1 MSTPMN
7 NAEMELM
14 MLGAAMYGTHTDGS
28 RIIANALGEMERLKE
43 KPQPSPLELRT
54 LKAVITLSEKEL
66 ARDDWSERPGAL
78 HALLV
83 EALELLRKQLAAI
96 EGVTT

>member
-14 MLGAAMYGTHTDGS
+14 MLGAALYGTNTDGS

-43 KPQPSPLELRT
+43 KPQSSAFEIRT

-66 ARDDWSERPGAL
+66 AREDWVERPGAL
-78 HALLV
+78 KALLV
-83 EALELLRKQLAAI
+83 EALEILRKQLAAI
-96 EGVTT
+96 EGAST